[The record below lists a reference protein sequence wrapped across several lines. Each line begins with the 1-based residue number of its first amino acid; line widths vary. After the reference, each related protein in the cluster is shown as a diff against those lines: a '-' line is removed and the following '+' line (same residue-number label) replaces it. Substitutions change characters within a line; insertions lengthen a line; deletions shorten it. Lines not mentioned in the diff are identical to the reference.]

1 MDTESDRSDLYNFG
15 FYCSATYV
23 TSQVLQPKL
32 VNKLV
37 YQSFISLR
45 SQEIWLETIW
55 GTEFDV

>member
-15 FYCSATYV
+15 FNCSATYV

-37 YQSFISLR
+37 YQSP
-45 SQEIWLETIW
+45 
-55 GTEFDV
+55 